1 MTFLKTEGRIQ
12 PEPVSVASAFVDKNK
27 KVWVVE
33 FELVVIVD
41 GRNLVY
47 EARWPIHKDGEDTM
61 LVQQEVCARG
71 QTCIAATFKP
81 GTA

>member
-12 PEPVSVASAFVDKNK
+12 PEPVSVASAFVGKNK

-47 EARWPIHKDGEDTM
+47 EARWPIPKEGKDATP
-61 LVQQEVCARG
+61 VQQEVCARG

>member
-12 PEPVSVASAFVDKNK
+12 PEPVSVASAFVGKSK

-47 EARWPIHKDGEDTM
+47 EARWPIPTEGEDAM
-61 LVQQEVCARG
+61 LVQQEVCAKG

>member
-1 MTFLKTEGRIQ
+1 MTFLKTEGHIQ
-12 PEPVSVASAFVDKNK
+12 PEPVSVASAFVGKGK
-27 KVWVVE
+27 RVWVVE

-47 EARWPIHKDGEDTM
+47 EACWPISKQGEDAM
-61 LVQQEVCARG
+61 IVQQEVCARG

>member
-1 MTFLKTEGRIQ
+1 MTRLKTEGRIQ
-12 PEPVSVASAFVDKNK
+12 PEPVSEASAFVGKNK

-33 FELVVIVD
+33 FELVVTVD

-47 EARWPIHKDGEDTM
+47 EARWPICKEGEDAM

-71 QTCIAATFKP
+71 HTCIAATFKP